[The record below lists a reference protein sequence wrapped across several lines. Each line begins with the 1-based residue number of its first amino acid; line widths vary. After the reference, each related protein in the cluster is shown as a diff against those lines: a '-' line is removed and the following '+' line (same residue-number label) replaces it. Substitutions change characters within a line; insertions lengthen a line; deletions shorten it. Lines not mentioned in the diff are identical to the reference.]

1 MFLESLRIALR
12 SIAANAMRSILTTL
26 GIIIGVA
33 AVIAV
38 VSIVQG
44 LNFWIAGELEGV
56 GATYMM
62 AFPERDPHNPDLAGR
77 EIKLTFEDGQ
87 AILEKVPE
95 VVAFTP
101 IFFRGERVRSGDRSV
116 SPMMLGVGASYQE
129 VVNHWVDRGRFFSD
143 LDMRTRARVCLVGL
157 QVIED
162 LRLGGQPLGRD
173 IQVGQATFTIV
184 GVLEGKGEFLGQNRD
199 NLVLI
204 PFPTAREIY
213 GEDATDQIRLDMKAR
228 SPEDVDRAK
237 ELMTAILRERH
248 GLRPGMVNDFRIML
262 QEEILKTTSTILG
275 TITKVIGAVVGIAL
289 LVGGIGIMNIM
300 LVTVKERTRE
310 IGVRKAVGARRLDIL
325 LQFLIEAVTL
335 SVLGGTLGIL
345 LGWGMG
351 AVGAS
356 LIPGFPAAHVPFWA
370 IVLGF
375 SFASAVGVFFGVY
388 PASKAAAVDP
398 IEALRYE

>member
-1 MFLESLRIALR
+1 MFVESLRIALR

-77 EIKLTFEDGQ
+77 EVKLTYEDGQ

-101 IFFRGERVRSGDRSV
+101 IFFRGERVRAGDRSV
-116 SPMMLGVGASYQE
+116 SRMMLGVGASYQE

-162 LRLGGQPLGRD
+162 LRLGSQPLGRD

-184 GVLEGKGEFLGQNRD
+184 GVLESKGEFLGQNRD

-228 SPEDVDRAK
+228 RPEDVDRAK

-248 GLRPGMVNDFRIML
+248 GLRPGMANDFRIML